1 MEYFYKM
8 RKAFII
14 VTSCFLFLMH
24 SCKDDK
30 DGQFPS
36 VVILQPAENTEFEV
50 LTQVVIRANV
60 SDNEVVES
68 VQVSLISDDTKNK
81 VLPSVSFQVGQK
93 NFVLDFVF
101 HIADSL
107 IPSGRYYF
115 RIEAFDGENRF
126 SSFRYINIRGMNT
139 KKTGVFVTCDNSS
152 TTDLYFD
159 QNQFSFQR
167 IHQFSKRY
175 QGSVF
180 NRFNQHFWFIP
191 KNGNEI
197 EMFDPAKNNV
207 SFSKVFNSNFPA
219 PFVNIKNDNRDVR
232 FSILDLGVKGFN
244 QNLNDNYSYLTP
256 STKKAESIGI
266 GEQFNVVE
274 EVERNGSN
282 RELRVLHK
290 NSGTSLRSRTIFD
303 DAVDLQYIDDENV
316 LVFCNTAQG
325 GKAMLFN
332 SITSSLQSNLFT
344 CDSIREVVKT
354 NVGDFVIS
362 TKSSIQTYR
371 PSNGNLV
378 NYLAINNAVLAYDEL
393 NNQVYVGF
401 SNQLRVYNYR
411 QISPVQSTSLP
422 SDIVG
427 INVKFNQF

>member
-1 MEYFYKM
+1 M
-8 RKAFII
+8 
-14 VTSCFLFLMH
+14 L
-24 SCKDDK
+24 SCKEDK
-30 DGQFPS
+30 DGQSPS
-36 VVILQPAENTEFEV
+36 VVILDPAENTEFAV
-50 LTQVVIRANV
+50 LSQVVVRANV
-60 SDNEVVES
+60 SDNEVIES
-68 VQVSLISDDTKNK
+68 VQVSLISENTKNK
-81 VLPSVSFQVGQK
+81 VLPSVGFHVGQK
-93 NFVLDFVF
+93 NYLLDFVF

-107 IPSGRYYF
+107 IPTGRYYF
-115 RIEAFDGENRF
+115 KIEAFDGENRF

-139 KKTGVFVTCDNSS
+139 QKTGVFVTCDNGS
-152 TTDLYFD
+152 TSDLYFD
-159 QNQFSFQR
+159 QNQFTFQR

-180 NRFNQHFWFIP
+180 NRFNQHLWFIP
-191 KNGNEI
+191 SNGNEI

-219 PFVNIKNDNRDVR
+219 PFLSIKNDNRDVL

-244 QNLNDNYSYLTP
+244 QNLNENYTYLTP
-256 STKKAESIGI
+256 ATKKVESIGV
-266 GEQFNVVE
+266 GGQFNVVE
-274 EVERNGSN
+274 EVDRNGSN
-282 RELRVLHK
+282 RVLRVLNK
-290 NSGTSLRSRTIFD
+290 TIGTSLRSRTIFD

-332 SITSSLQSNLFT
+332 SITSSIQNNLFT
-344 CDSIREVVKT
+344 CDSIREVVLT
-354 NVGDFVIS
+354 TIGDFVIS

-371 PSNGNLV
+371 PSSNNLV

-401 SNQLRVYNYR
+401 GTQLSVYNYR

-422 SDIVG
+422 NDIVG